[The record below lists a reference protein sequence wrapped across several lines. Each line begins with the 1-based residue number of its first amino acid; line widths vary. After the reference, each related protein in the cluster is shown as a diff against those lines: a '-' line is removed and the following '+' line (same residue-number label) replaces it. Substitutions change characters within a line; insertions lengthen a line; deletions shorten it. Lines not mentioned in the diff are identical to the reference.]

1 MTETPDDVLTAVIQ
15 AGIAATKERRYSQA
29 LALFLKAYGAG
40 EGSSPGQKSKYI
52 EGLSYYGLCLA
63 VEQQKFKP
71 AIDFCRKA
79 VEIQFYNAEHYANLT
94 RVYVAA
100 GTRKRAV
107 ETLEAGLRALPNDP
121 MLHSLQRDMGKRSA
135 PVIGFLSRNHPLNI
149 ALGKAIHR
157 RRGKKK

>member
-1 MTETPDDVLTAVIQ
+1 MTETPEDVTTAVIQ

-40 EGSSPGQKSKYI
+40 EGSTPSQKSKYI

-63 VEQQKFKP
+63 VEQQKFKS

-100 GTRKRAV
+100 GTRKRAI
-107 ETLEAGLRALPNDP
+107 ETLEAGLKALPNDA
-121 MLHSLQRDMGKRSA
+121 MLRRLQIDMGKRGRPA
-135 PVIGFLSRNHPLNI
+135 IPFLSRNHPMNI
-149 ALGKAIHR
+149 ALGKALHR
-157 RRGKKK
+157 RRTKK